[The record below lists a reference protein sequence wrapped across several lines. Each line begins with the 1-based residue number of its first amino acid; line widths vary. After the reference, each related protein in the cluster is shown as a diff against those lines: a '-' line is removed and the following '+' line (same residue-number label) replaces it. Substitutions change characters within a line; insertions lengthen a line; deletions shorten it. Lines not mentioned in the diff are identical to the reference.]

1 MANKQLFHIIWTV
14 FNEYPVW
21 DKRGNW
27 QKLSAT
33 YAELEKHHI
42 SYHFYKALHPEY
54 TNKHPQQERALLSE
68 KAMAQLK
75 SDIENLCQDNKDRI
89 IDGLKIKMLTIDPSK
104 VEMLVFSDLEV
115 LPQKI
120 GRLKSRT
127 ATLLSFE
134 YPETYVGKGT
144 WGKGFWYSNIL
155 NKEDLA
161 IAIIKDYRLK

>member
-1 MANKQLFHIIWTV
+1 MANHQLFHIIWTV
-14 FNEYPVW
+14 FNAYPVW

-42 SYHFYKALHPEY
+42 SYHPYKTLHPEY
-54 TNKHPQQERALLSE
+54 TNRHSQQEPTLLSE
-68 KAMAQLK
+68 KAIAQLK

-89 IDGLKIKMLTIDPSK
+89 IDGLKIKMLRIDPSK
-104 VEMLVFSDLEV
+104 VEMLVLSDAAV
-115 LPQKI
+115 LAQKI